1 MQAALYLG
9 LRQMEWLFLP
19 CHNYWIVCRL
29 VRDDDHPYL
38 AYSPEITIKDSS
50 EPFRAFLGA
59 ILSVVKDVPVE
70 RSAYSLDM
78 ELDIIE
84 EEEDEGPLPEDN
96 IDDDSGVYQ
105 GSSGG
110 RATTSHPATRS
121 REYGTTESGL
131 MVRLFLGRYLSL
143 GLLIYS

>member
-1 MQAALYLG
+1 MK
-9 LRQMEWLFLP
+9 
-19 CHNYWIVCRL
+19 
-29 VRDDDHPYL
+29 DDNHPYL

-70 RSAYSLDM
+70 RSTFNSDM

-84 EEEDEGPLPEDN
+84 EEDNGPLPEND
-96 IDDDSGVYQ
+96 IDDDSGAYQ

-110 RATTSHPATRS
+110 RATRS
-121 REYGTTESGL
+121 RAHGEHENTESGL
-131 MVRLFLGRYLSL
+131 IVCPFHGRYLSL
-143 GLLIYS
+143 DLLIYS